1 MAAEDEEFDER
12 AFDNDDDRDEVS
24 DEGDV
29 TAIEK
34 SADPFIR
41 FRRIGRKIGR
51 RIRRCV
57 RPVRRSIRR
66 AIRRGRRIFRRF
78 RG

>member
-41 FRRIGRKIGR
+41 FRRIGHRIGRKIRRRVLPVRR
-51 RIRRCV
+51 RIRRT
-57 RPVRRSIRR
+57 
-66 AIRRGRRIFRRF
+66 IRRGRRIFRRF

>member
-41 FRRIGRKIGR
+41 PRRIGRKIGR
-51 RIRRCV
+51 RIRRRV
-57 RPVRRSIRR
+57 RPVRPRIRR
-66 AIRRGRRIFRRF
+66 AIRRGRRIIRRF

>member
-34 SADPFIR
+34 SADPFIH
-41 FRRIGRKIGR
+41 FIRIGRKIGR
-51 RIRRCV
+51 
-57 RPVRRSIRR
+57 
-66 AIRRGRRIFRRF
+66 AIRRGRRKFRRF

>member
-24 DEGDV
+24 DKGDV
-29 TAIEK
+29 TAMEK

-41 FRRIGRKIGR
+41 FRRIGRRIGR
-51 RIRRCV
+51 RIRRRV
-57 RPVRRSIRR
+57 RPVRRTIRR
-66 AIRRGRRIFRRF
+66 AIRRGRRIIRRF